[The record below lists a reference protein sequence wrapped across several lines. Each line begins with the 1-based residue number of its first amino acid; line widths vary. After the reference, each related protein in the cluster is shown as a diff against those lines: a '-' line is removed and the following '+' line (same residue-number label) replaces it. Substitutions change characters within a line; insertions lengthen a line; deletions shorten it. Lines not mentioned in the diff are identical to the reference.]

1 MTGQASGGQKLTPNP
16 NVFAP
21 AGIVGDKWGANGGD
35 QNPVGVGK
43 PIAATL
49 SNGETAAN
57 YQGAPPASLMAQ
69 ESKAALSGQTL
80 DNAIPSGN
88 SNSG

>member
-1 MTGQASGGQKLTPNP
+1 MAGQASGGQQLTPNP

-21 AGIVGDKWGANGGD
+21 AGLVGDKWGANGGD
-35 QNPVGVGK
+35 INPIGVGK

-57 YQGAPPASLMAQ
+57 YQGSPPTNLMAQ
-69 ESKAALSGQTL
+69 ESTARLSGQTL
-80 DNAIPSGN
+80 DSSISSGN